1 MKVGVCVAACPPHKP
16 QLLHL
21 FFCAPTFVGCT
32 VIFAYLDRYMVT
44 AIIEHPARLA
54 GSILP
59 KKEVWNNATT
69 AEEKNIKGPS
79 ESPSGA

>member
-1 MKVGVCVAACPPHKP
+1 MCGEQAVTQIPTPPFFSVH
-16 QLLHL
+16 QLLRD
-21 FFCAPTFVGCT
+21 APVF
-32 VIFAYLDRYMVT
+32 FAYLDRYLVT
-44 AIIEHPARLA
+44 AIMEHPARLA